1 MRLLFIAFL
10 TISSLSVFCQSG
22 DETEVRNVLARQNA
36 AWNRGDVEAFMVGYW
51 ENDSLMFIGKSGV
64 TYGYKNTLAN
74 YKRNY
79 PDTTVMGKLTFTLIQ
94 VKQLSPDYFHVT
106 GKYYLTRTIGDASGH
121 FTLMFR
127 KINGKWV
134 IISDHSS

>member
-1 MRLLFIAFL
+1 MRSLLIILL
-10 TISSLSVFCQSG
+10 TLLSVPVFSQTK
-22 DETEVRNVLARQNA
+22 DEAEVRNVLARQNA
-36 AWNRGDVEAFMVGYW
+36 AWNRGDIDAFMVGYW
-51 ENDSLMFIGKSGV
+51 QNDSLMFIGQSGV

-79 PDTTVMGKLTFTLIQ
+79 PDTTVMGKLTFTIIQ
-94 VKQLSPDYFHVT
+94 VKQISPEYFHVT

-127 KINGKWV
+127 KINGQWP

>member
-1 MRLLFIAFL
+1 MRSVFIALL
-10 TISSLSVFCQSG
+10 TILSVSVFSQTN
-22 DETEVRNVLARQNA
+22 DEIEVRNLLAKQSA
-36 AWNRGDVEAFMVGYW
+36 AWNRGDIDAFMVGYW

-74 YKRNY
+74 YKKNY

-94 VKQLSPDYFHVT
+94 VKQLSPEYFHVT

-134 IISDHSS
+134 VISDHSS

>member
-1 MRLLFIAFL
+1 MRSVFIALL
-10 TISSLSVFCQSG
+10 TIISFSVFSQTN
-22 DETEVRNVLARQNA
+22 DEIEVRNLLAKQSA
-36 AWNRGDVEAFMVGYW
+36 AWNRGDIDAFMVGYW
-51 ENDSLMFIGKSGV
+51 ENDSLMFIGKSGI

-74 YKRNY
+74 YKKNY

-94 VKQLSPDYFHVT
+94 LKQLSPEYFHVT

-134 IISDHSS
+134 VISDHSS